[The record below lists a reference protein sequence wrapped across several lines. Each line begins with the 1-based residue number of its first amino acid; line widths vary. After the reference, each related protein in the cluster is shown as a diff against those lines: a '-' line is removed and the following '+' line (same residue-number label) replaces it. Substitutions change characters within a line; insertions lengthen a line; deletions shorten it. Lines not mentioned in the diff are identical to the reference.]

1 MTENPVYLLHG
12 FGTSAERTWRDNGW
26 LDLLAD
32 AGRTVLAPDL
42 LGHGRAAKP
51 HDPAA
56 YGEVEALALAPIDAL
71 GDGAVVDAIG
81 FSAGSKVILT
91 LASAQPERFGKIVV
105 SGVGA
110 NLFRHDEE
118 PGLLASAIEQ
128 DTVPENP
135 AAAYF
140 HQMAHSAGNDPLAL
154 AAFLRRPDAPA
165 LTDEGLARITNEVLV
180 VLGDNDFAG
189 PADPLMQRLPNA
201 RLVTLPRTDHF
212 ATPKNFAFIDATL
225 DFLGAS

>member
-1 MTENPVYLLHG
+1 VTANPVYLLHG

-32 AGRTVLAPDL
+32 IGRQVLAPDL
-42 LGHGRAAKP
+42 LGHGTAPKP
-51 HDPAA
+51 HDPEA
-56 YGEVEALALAPIDAL
+56 YSDLERLAMEPIEALGPDAQ
-71 GDGAVVDAIG
+71 VDAIG

-91 LASAQPERFGKIVV
+91 LASAHPERFGKIVV

-110 NLFRHDEE
+110 NLFRHDDE
-118 PGLLASAIEQ
+118 PDLLAKAIESDQ
-128 DTVPENP
+128 VPENP

-154 AAFLRRPDAPA
+154 AAFLRRPRGPV

-189 PADPLMQRLPNA
+189 PADPLLDRLPNA

-225 DFLGAS
+225 DFLA

>member
-1 MTENPVYLLHG
+1 MTANPVYLLHG

-26 LDLLAD
+26 LDLLGD
-32 AGRTVLAPDL
+32 AGRQVLAPDL
-42 LGHGRAAKP
+42 LGHGHAAKP
-51 HDPAA
+51 HDPEA
-56 YGEVEALALAPIDAL
+56 YGALEAEALAPIDAL
-71 GDGAVVDAIG
+71 GPGAVVDAIG

-91 LASAQPERFGKIVV
+91 LAMAEPERFGKIVV

-118 PGLLASAIEQ
+118 PGLLATAIEH
-128 DTVPENP
+128 DGVPENP

-154 AAFLRRPDAPA
+154 AAFLRRTGAPA

-189 PADPLMQRLPNA
+189 PADPLLAKLPNA

-225 DFLGAS
+225 EFLGAT